1 MNPVALTV
9 HIVDDDPSFRTA
21 VGRLLETSGFR
32 VASYESGEE
41 MLAHLPSGPG
51 CILLDLQM
59 PGLSGLEL
67 QARLADMAPLL
78 PIVFL
83 TGRGDIGTTVRAMK
97 AGAYDFL
104 EKPASSMA
112 LLEAVG
118 RALQLCETRQ
128 LEQDRVQALHTRV
141 ASLTPRESQ
150 VFDLIVR
157 GKRNKQIAYELST
170 SERTVKAHRHNVMEK
185 LGAGSLAEVVSMAE
199 KLGHSKRAMTD
210 GPVIQTP
217 NVFP

>member
-1 MNPVALTV
+1 MGPTV
-9 HIVDDDPSFRTA
+9 HIVDDDKSFRTA

-32 VASYESGEE
+32 IACYESGEE
-41 MLAHLPSGPG
+41 LLARLPRGPG

-67 QARLADMAPLL
+67 QARLADVAPLL

-104 EKPASSMA
+104 EKPASSAA

-118 RALQLCETRQ
+118 RALQLFETRR

-199 KLGHSKRAMTD
+199 KLGLLEK
-210 GPVIQTP
+210 TP
-217 NVFP
+217 

>member
-1 MNPVALTV
+1 MNLVGPTV
-9 HIVDDDPSFRTA
+9 HIVDDDTSFRTA
-21 VGRLLETSGFR
+21 VGRLLEASGYR
-32 VASYESGEE
+32 VAAYESGEE
-41 MLAHLPSGPG
+41 LLARPPSGPG

-67 QARLADMAPLL
+67 QARLADLAPLL

-97 AGAYDFL
+97 AGAHDFL
-104 EKPASSMA
+104 EKPASSAA
-112 LLEAVG
+112 LLEAVE
-118 RALQLCETRQ
+118 RALQLCETRR
-128 LEQDRVQALHTRV
+128 LEQDRVQAFHMRV

-185 LGAGSLAEVVSMAE
+185 LGARSLAEVVSMAE
-199 KLGHSKRAMTD
+199 RLGRLEKT
-210 GPVIQTP
+210 T
-217 NVFP
+217 

>member
-1 MNPVALTV
+1 MNPVGPTV
-9 HIVDDDPSFRTA
+9 HIVDDDKSFRTA

-32 VASYESGEE
+32 IACYESGEE
-41 MLAHLPSGPG
+41 LLARLPRGPG

-67 QARLADMAPLL
+67 QARLADVAPLL

-104 EKPASSMA
+104 EKPASSAA

-118 RALQLCETRQ
+118 RALQLFETRR

-199 KLGHSKRAMTD
+199 KLGLLEK
-210 GPVIQTP
+210 TP
-217 NVFP
+217 